1 MCGEIDVVWLMKIV
15 LGFNAPDDQPGH
27 YKLTVASRN
36 KNRGHKDVR
45 DWLAS
50 GQKGKLLRL
59 LGCQPDKDDTV
70 TKRVEERVE
79 KGIVPSSL
87 AGLPWQVE
95 RLGLVLRDSSISQ
108 SYDFTIDHPH
118 PYGSSLFHGVIFKNG
133 KWTVRYNFEV
143 SCAQVFPQVRRA
155 NPLFGVFENSAHGEI
170 QATLTCDALMRLMGL
185 PEKANFE
192 RVGPEENDPLLGFE
206 QLFGQPQATH
216 LLLVPFLSLDVH
228 RSLTRDTTII
238 R

>member
-79 KGIVPSSL
+79 
-87 AGLPWQVE
+87 
-95 RLGLVLRDSSISQ
+95 
-108 SYDFTIDHPH
+108 Y
-118 PYGSSLFHGVIFKNG
+118 
-133 KWTVRYNFEV
+133 
-143 SCAQVFPQVRRA
+143 
-155 NPLFGVFENSAHGEI
+155 
-170 QATLTCDALMRLMGL
+170 
-185 PEKANFE
+185 
-192 RVGPEENDPLLGFE
+192 
-206 QLFGQPQATH
+206 
-216 LLLVPFLSLDVH
+216 
-228 RSLTRDTTII
+228 SLTRMCSP
-238 R
+238 RGAPSSAGLRCCLVF